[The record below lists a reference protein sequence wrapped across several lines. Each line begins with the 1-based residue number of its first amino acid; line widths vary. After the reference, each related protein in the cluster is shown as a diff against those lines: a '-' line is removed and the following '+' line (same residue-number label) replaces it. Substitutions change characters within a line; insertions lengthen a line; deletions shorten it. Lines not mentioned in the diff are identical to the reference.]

1 MSDSNTTLQILP
13 VTVDGALS
21 EWSPQDL
28 LVPTTLSNADFSLY
42 GRFED
47 GSLNFAI
54 QSNLAGT
61 TIGTG
66 TTIWLNLDQDTST
79 GHQIW
84 GALFGAEYSI
94 EFQDRVGGDG
104 IPEGYLYK
112 YVVDANGVGSMQQ
125 ASIDPLVT
133 YAFGNGGTTLEFS
146 VSLSSLGWTGGDIDI
161 YADINDSAYLPTDYR
176 AGPAFTL
183 NDPTQVVPVDES
195 PLRIAI
201 VYSETT
207 AKHGFFSEMAYS
219 QLFMSAQNQAA
230 MAGVPFDI
238 LTEADLTDATRLA
251 QYDSIVFPSF
261 SHVDSALIP
270 GITAA
275 LTSAVYDYG
284 VGLIT
289 AGNFLTNTL
298 DANGNA
304 ISIPGDSYA
313 RMKALLGITLDTFD
327 NTLYQLEVR
336 ATGSTNPIMGGL
348 GDDALVR
355 TYDSPYGAIGTQV
368 FRVLTGVPSEVLATQ
383 ILHDAAVDSNGN
395 LITVPYSPIPGT
407 SFDRPVDSGI
417 ATEANAIFT
426 TITGGRNVHFATE
439 GMLADN
445 NLLGRAIDWTVA
457 DAVAPEV
464 RLEMSRHTAIFAS
477 RNDMD
482 QSYEVESVNP
492 TDGSPGIYDLMMP
505 ILEKWKAE
513 YNFVGSYYLNIGDDY
528 TPGSMAGDTDLSDG
542 VGTNWAVSLPYY
554 QQLLAMGNELG
565 SHSYSHPDFTDAL
578 SASELEKEFGISKAI
593 LEYQLGLISPGYQ
606 ILGAAIPGNPQSL
619 ATTEKVLAYYDY
631 LTGGNSMVGA
641 GYPGAYGFVTPDS
654 DKVYIAPN
662 ISSDFTQTGWKNL
675 TFEQA
680 TAGWLQEW
688 QEAISLSD
696 LPVVV
701 FPWHDYGLTGWV
713 TDYGTT
719 DPSGAPKTYGNE
731 AMFTP
736 LIEAAF
742 NYGSEFVTLA
752 DLAARISAF
761 SKATLHTTFDADANA
776 IGASVTGA
784 LGTFQLDLDTTIAS
798 VDGWYAYDA
807 DSVFLPVGGGN
818 FTVRLGAQ
826 QVDVTRIVELPA
838 RGNLLS
844 VTGDGV
850 DLDFTLHGE
859 GKVVVDPGAA
869 FNPLTTGFTITG
881 ATGTVRADGLLEIDL
896 GGIGLHSVSLRFN
909 TTFIRSV
916 TTDAT
921 TTVIAGTAIAG
932 STVTVFD
939 GATAIGTPVIADAN
953 GAWTLQLQ
961 PPLSDVVH
969 TLTASAVDTLGHVT
983 VTPGLV
989 LVGSTQDDALT
1000 GGTGVDLLLGGAGDD
1015 VMTGGA
1021 GIDTFVGGTGNNAYY
1036 VDSSSET
1043 LTEQGGEGRD
1053 SIFSPVSWTLADNF
1067 EDLILTGTAAI
1078 TGTGNG
1084 LDNLIIGNGAAN
1096 TLAGGDGNDTL
1107 DGGAGIDSLF
1117 GGAGDDT
1124 FIVDNVGDITRE
1136 LFNGGTDEV
1145 RASVSWTLGA
1155 NLERLVLTGSAAI
1168 NGTGNALSNWIEG
1181 NAAANVL
1188 NGGGGNDT
1196 IIGGDGNDTLNG
1208 GTALAT
1214 LIGGLGDDVYIVD
1227 TPTDTL
1233 IEEEN
1238 GGTDE
1243 IRTNVTWVLGA
1254 NFERLVLTGGSAVHG
1269 TGNDL
1274 DNFISGN
1281 GQANSLIGAMGAD
1294 TLAGGAGNDTL
1305 DGGAGN
1311 DSMHGGAGS
1320 DLYLVDSAGDVIVE
1334 QNGQDTVIA
1343 SADYTLAT
1351 GVETLVLTGTAT
1363 GGTGNAAAN
1372 RIIGNDLQVNMLSGL
1387 GGNDTLEGGS
1397 QADSLFGGDGNDRL
1411 IGNLGDDWLDG
1422 GSGADSMPGGDGND
1436 TLLGGIANDTQ
1447 LGGAGDDSLLGQ
1459 DGNDRL
1465 LGDAGN
1471 DLLDGD
1477 AGADSLVGGDGN
1489 DMLLGGAGVD
1499 TQLGGAGDDLLAG
1512 GAGNDIL
1519 TGGAGTDIFLFNG
1532 PGDGVD
1538 RITDFSLTDDV
1549 IHVSAAG
1556 YGVTLPLGALGSLTS
1571 NTTGQA
1577 GGAGQQFIYETDVGR
1592 LWFDI
1597 DGQGGVARVAIADF
1611 TGRPL
1616 LDPSDIIIIA

>member
-1 MSDSNTTLQILP
+1 MSDSTLTPPILP

-21 EWSPQDL
+21 EWNQQDL
-28 LVPTTLSNADFSLY
+28 LVPTSLSNADFSLY

-79 GHQIW
+79 GYQIW
-84 GALFGAEYSI
+84 GGLFGAEYSI
-94 EFQDRVGGDG
+94 EFQDRVGSDG
-104 IPEGYLYK
+104 VPEGYLYK
-112 YVVDANGVGSMQQ
+112 VGANGVMEQVGDGS
-125 ASIDPLVT
+125 LVT
-133 YAFGNGGTTLEFS
+133 FAFGNGGTTLEFS
-146 VSLSSLGWTGGDIDI
+146 VSLGSLGWTGGDIDI
-161 YADINDSAYLPTDYR
+161 YADINDTAYLPTDYWS
-176 AGPAFTL
+176 GPAFTL
-183 NDPTQVVPVDES
+183 NDPTQVVAVDDS

-230 MAGVPFDI
+230 MTGVPYDI
-238 LTEADLTDATRLA
+238 LTEADLTDATKLA

-275 LTSAVYDYG
+275 LTSAVYEHG

-304 ISIPGDSYA
+304 ISIPGDSYV

-336 ATGSTNPIMGGL
+336 AAGSTNPIMGGL

-368 FRVLTGVPSEVLATQ
+368 FRVLTGVSSEVLATQ
-383 ILHDAAVDSNGN
+383 ILHDAAVDANGN

-407 SFDRPVDSGI
+407 TFQQPVDSGI
-417 ATEANAIFT
+417 TTEANAIFT

-457 DAVAPEV
+457 DAAAPEV

-477 RNDMD
+477 RSDMD

-492 TDGSPGIYDLMMP
+492 VDGSAGIYDLMLP
-505 ILEKWKAE
+505 ILEKWKAD

-528 TPGSMAGDTDLSDG
+528 TPGSMAGDTNLSDG
-542 VGTNWAVSLPYY
+542 IGTDWAVSLPYY
-554 QQLLAMGNELG
+554 QQLLALGNELG
-565 SHSYSHPDFTDAL
+565 SHSYSHPDFTDNL
-578 SASELEKEFGISKAI
+578 SDSQLQTEFGITKQI
-593 LEYQLGLISPGYQ
+593 LEYQLGIP

-631 LTGGNSMVGA
+631 LTGGNAMVGA
-641 GYPGAYGFVTPDS
+641 GYPGAFGFVTPGS

-680 TAGWLQEW
+680 AAGWLQEW

-719 DPSGAPKTYGNE
+719 DANGVPKTYGNE

-761 SKATLHTTFDADANA
+761 AQATLHTTFDAANNA
-776 IGASVTGA
+776 IAASVTGA

-844 VTGDGV
+844 VAGDGL

-859 GKVVVDPGAA
+859 GKVIVDPGAA
-869 FNPLTTGFTITG
+869 FNPVTAGFSITG
-881 ATGTVRADGLLEIDL
+881 ATATLRADGLLQIDL
-896 GGIGLHSVSLRFN
+896 GGMGLHAVSLRFN

-916 TTDAT
+916 TTDET
-921 TTVIAGTAIAG
+921 HTVIAGTAAPG

-939 GATAIGTPVIADAN
+939 EATAIGTPVVADAN
-953 GAWTLQLQ
+953 GAWTLQLE
-961 PPLSDVVH
+961 PPLSDVIH
-969 TLTASAVDTLGHVT
+969 SLTASAVDTLGHVKA
-983 VTPGLV
+983 TPGLV
-989 LVGSTQDDALT
+989 LVGSTQGDALT
-1000 GGTGVDLLLGGAGDD
+1000 GGIGVDLLLGGAGDD

-1021 GIDTFVGGTGNNAYY
+1021 GIDTFVGGTGNDAYH
-1036 VDSSSET
+1036 VDSTGET
-1043 LTEQGGEGRD
+1043 LTEQADQGRD

-1067 EDLILTGTAAI
+1067 EDLILTGSAAI
-1078 TGTGNG
+1078 TGTGNAA
-1084 LDNLIIGNGAAN
+1084 DNLIIGNAAAS
-1096 TLAGGDGNDTL
+1096 TLTGGEGNDTL
-1107 DGGAGIDSLF
+1107 DGGGGIDSLI

-1124 FIVDNVGDITRE
+1124 FIVDDAGDITRE
-1136 LFNGGTDEV
+1136 VVNGGTDEV

-1155 NLERLVLTGSAAI
+1155 NLERLVLTGGAAI

-1196 IIGGDGNDTLNG
+1196 ILGGEGNDTLNG
-1208 GTALAT
+1208 GSALAT

-1227 TPTDTL
+1227 TTTDT
-1233 IEEEN
+1233 ITEN
-1238 GGTDE
+1238 PGEGTDE
-1243 IRTNVTWVLGA
+1243 IRTNISWVLDA
-1254 NFERLVLTGGSAVHG
+1254 NFERLVLTGGSAIHG
-1269 TGNDL
+1269 TGNDA
-1274 DNFISGN
+1274 DNFIAGN

-1305 DGGAGN
+1305 DGGAGD
-1311 DSMHGGAGS
+1311 DSMVGGAGN
-1320 DLYLVDSAGDVIVE
+1320 DLYIVDSAGDVIVE

-1343 SADYTLAT
+1343 SADHTLAT
-1351 GVETLVLTGTAT
+1351 GVETLVLAGAAT
-1363 GGTGNAAAN
+1363 VGTGNASSN
-1372 RIIGNDLQVNMLSGL
+1372 RIIGNVDQANLLSGL
-1387 GGNDTLEGGS
+1387 AGNDTLEGGS
-1397 QADSLFGGDGNDRL
+1397 QADSLFGGDGSDRL
-1411 IGNLGDDWLDG
+1411 IGNLGNDWLDG
-1422 GSGADSMPGGDGND
+1422 GSGTDTMFGDDGNDSLLGQEGNDRLLGDAGDDALDGGAGADALLGGDGND
-1436 TLLGGIANDTQ
+1436 TLLGGTGADTQ
-1447 LGGAGDDSLLGQ
+1447 NGGAGG
-1459 DGNDRL
+1459 
-1465 LGDAGN
+1465 
-1471 DLLDGD
+1471 
-1477 AGADSLVGGDGN
+1477 
-1489 DMLLGGAGVD
+1489 
-1499 TQLGGAGDDLLAG
+1499 DLLAG
-1512 GAGNDIL
+1512 GDGNDIL
-1519 TGGAGTDIFLFNG
+1519 TGGLGADIFLFNR
-1532 PGDGVD
+1532 PNEGVD
-1538 RITDFSLTDDV
+1538 RITDFNLAEDV
-1549 IHVSAAG
+1549 IQVSATG
-1556 YGVTLPLGALGSLTS
+1556 YGVTLPLGPLTSLTT

-1577 GGAGQQFIYETDVGR
+1577 NGAGQQFIYETDTGR

-1597 DGQGGVARVAIADF
+1597 DGQGGAARVAIADF
-1611 TGRPL
+1611 TGRPA
-1616 LDPSDIIIIA
+1616 LDASDIIIIA